1 MTIVGRVVQA
11 SNATLVCEIPRAES
25 DVPLRCVYKPVRGE
39 QPLWD
44 FPDGTLAGREVS
56 SYMISDALG
65 WDVVPTTV
73 LRDGPIGPGM
83 VQRWI
88 DTVERLPEKG
98 EGIDLVDLC
107 RPDLVP
113 SSYIPVLRAY
123 DDNGDEVAL
132 VHADDPR
139 LNRMAVLDVV
149 INNADRKG
157 GHVLES
163 PDGSVYGVD
172 HGIAMHSQNKLRTVL
187 WGWAGRPIDAALVAD
202 LVELSRELRGDLG
215 DRLAPHITDVEI
227 AALAARVAGILADPV
242 MPAPSS
248 SRPIPWPA
256 F

>member
-11 SNATLVCEIPRAES
+11 SNATLVCEIERTDSET
-25 DVPLRCVYKPVRGE
+25 PLRCVYKPVRGE

-56 SYMISDALG
+56 SFLVSESLS

-73 LRDGPIGPGM
+73 LRDGPVGVGM

-88 DTVERLPEKG
+88 DTVERHPEKG
-98 EGIDLVDLC
+98 DGIDLVDLC

-113 SSYIPVLRAY
+113 SGYIPVLRAY
-123 DDNGDEVAL
+123 DDAGDEVAL

-139 LNRMAVLDVV
+139 LHRMAVLDLI

-163 PDGSVYGVD
+163 LDGNVYGVD
-172 HGIAMHSQNKLRTVL
+172 HGIAMHRQNKLRTVL

-202 LVELSRELRGDLG
+202 LVEFAREVRGGLG
-215 DRLAPHITDVEI
+215 DRLSELVTDAEI
-227 AALAARVAGILADPV
+227 DALAKRVSAVLADPV
-242 MPAPSS
+242 MPAPTS